1 MEHSLV
7 PPAQLWAHG
16 ITVDVVPKQYSDGK
30 SLHGIH
36 HPDADV
42 FIPFQ
47 LHGCIS
53 YFPTRL
59 PTNSEIDNCRWVTF
73 TSEAEWQPY
82 SDHFAEAERAV
93 INHFRYPDPL
103 HLHFD
108 QHGDE
113 YDGRLIKSLTTL
125 TISDTEALI
134 DPSFNTF
141 DNALQRYVG
150 ATSSTEHRSNIPIE
164 TLAKRWGTS
173 IHTAKQPLEQTFQRG
188 LRYLEGPLSFCSDH
202 VLTSMSR
209 CVLGFWTF
217 IRSDGTTIYCS

>member
-36 HPDADV
+36 HPDADI

-82 SDHFAEAERAV
+82 SDHFAEVAR
-93 INHFRYPDPL
+93 IPMIPQDP
-103 HLHFD
+103 
-108 QHGDE
+108 
-113 YDGRLIKSLTTL
+113 
-125 TISDTEALI
+125 A
-134 DPSFNTF
+134 
-141 DNALQRYVG
+141 G
-150 ATSSTEHRSNIPIE
+150 AFE
-164 TLAKRWGTS
+164 W
-173 IHTAKQPLEQTFQRG
+173 
-188 LRYLEGPLSFCSDH
+188 
-202 VLTSMSR
+202 VLTHEIGLDTAPKRARITGLGGANSM
-209 CVLGFWTF
+209 L
-217 IRSDGTTIYCS
+217 